1 MRLHDKHFL
10 YVHQIENHHDFFP
23 TTLKRQFKKSLGN
36 LFFILWFM
44 SCFFKH
50 FKKVLTLYAKQRRKH
65 GHKRINGV
73 DKLWCCLPYFFAT
86 RKKYGTHLT
95 INLLRNKKTQGG
107 YQFSAWSLHVVMDT
121 SSDNSIL
128 VS

>member
-1 MRLHDKHFL
+1 MRKNLRYKTLELHNLHFSKGLFMRLHDKHFL

-50 FKKVLTLYAKQRRKH
+50 FKKVP
-65 GHKRINGV
+65 I
-73 DKLWCCLPYFFAT
+73 
-86 RKKYGTHLT
+86 
-95 INLLRNKKTQGG
+95 
-107 YQFSAWSLHVVMDT
+107 
-121 SSDNSIL
+121 
-128 VS
+128 